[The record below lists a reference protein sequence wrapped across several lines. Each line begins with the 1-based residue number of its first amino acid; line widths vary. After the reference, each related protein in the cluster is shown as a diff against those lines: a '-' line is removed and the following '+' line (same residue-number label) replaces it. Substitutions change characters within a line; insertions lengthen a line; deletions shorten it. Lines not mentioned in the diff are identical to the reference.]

1 MFRRRDP
8 EVLVVGAGP
17 VGLLTAL
24 VLKDRGVEVD
34 VVDRDRRISV
44 RSYALALHPGTL
56 TLLDELGLAN
66 AIVPLGRMVRKVG
79 FYAGGSRKAEIDFAG
94 AGGRHPY
101 VLVVQQSLLE
111 RTLEDELRKRKIK
124 VLWNH
129 RLEALKD
136 GGDAPEAEIA
146 KLDQITTGYPIAR
159 TEWEV
164 MRTFPS
170 RPQFVVGADGYDSTV
185 RRLAGIRMSE
195 AGKTDVYAVFEIE
208 AEGSMPEE
216 ARFDLDAGATNVYW
230 PMEEDRCRFSFEL
243 SSETPFEANPET
255 LRALLA
261 ERAPWFTARPTGSF
275 WTTTARFE
283 RKLVDA
289 FGRGRVWLAGDA
301 AHLASPLGAQSMNVG
316 LREGHD
322 LAGHLA
328 EVIRHGAPVTSLE
341 AYGTARR
348 AEWAALLGGDK
359 AVVSNPG
366 AGDWVKANAAR
377 IVTSIPAS
385 GPELKALLAQIGIGT
400 AQGV

>member
-24 VLKDRGVEVD
+24 SLKDRGVEVD

-56 TLLDELGLAN
+56 TLLDGLGAAS
-66 AIVPLGRMVRKVG
+66 AIVPLGRVVRKVG
-79 FYAGGSRKAEIDFAG
+79 FYAGGSRKAEIDFAE

-111 RTLEDELRKRKIK
+111 RTLEDELRKRRVK

-185 RRLAGIRMSE
+185 RRLAGIGMSE
-195 AGKTDVYAVFEIE
+195 AGRTDVFAVFEIE
-208 AEGSMPEE
+208 AEGSMPDE
-216 ARFDLDAGATNVYW
+216 ARFDLDLGETNVYW

-243 SSETPFEANPET
+243 ASETPFEANPET

-283 RKLVDA
+283 RKVVDA

-328 EVIRHGAPVTSLE
+328 DVIRHGAPVASLE

-348 AEWAALLGGDK
+348 TEWSVLLGGEK
-359 AVVSNPG
+359 AFTAKPG
-366 AGDWVKANAAR
+366 AGDWVRANAAR
-377 IVTSIPAS
+377 IVPAVPAS
-385 GPELKALLAQIGIGT
+385 GSDLATLLAQIGIEPT
-400 AQGV
+400 KPV

>member
-56 TLLDELGLAN
+56 TLLDRLGLAG
-66 AIVPLGRMVRKVG
+66 AIVPLGRVVRKVG
-79 FYAGGSRKAEIDFAG
+79 YFSGGSRRAEIDLDG
-94 AGGRHPY
+94 VGGKYPY

-111 RTLEDELRKRKIK
+111 RMLEDELRKRKVK

-129 RLEALKD
+129 RLEGLKD
-136 GGDAPEAEIA
+136 DGGAIEAEIA

-164 MRTFPS
+164 MRTFS
-170 RPQFVVGADGYDSTV
+170 CRPQFVIGADGYDSTV
-185 RRLAGIRMSE
+185 RRLAGIKTLE
-195 AGKTDVYAVFEIE
+195 AGRTEVFAVFEIE
-208 AEGSMPEE
+208 AEGSMPDE
-216 ARFDLDAGATNVYW
+216 ARFDLDSGATNVYW

-243 SSETPFEANPET
+243 PTESPFEPNPET
-255 LRALLA
+255 LQTLLT
-261 ERAPWFTARPTGSF
+261 ERAGWFTARPTGSF

-283 RKLVDA
+283 RKIVDR

-322 LAGHLA
+322 LAQHTAG
-328 EVIRHGAPVTSLE
+328 VIRGGAPLGSLD
-341 AYGTARR
+341 AYGAARR
-348 AEWAALLGGDK
+348 AEWSMLLGGEK
-359 AVVSNPG
+359 AVAPAAS
-366 AGDWVKANAAR
+366 AGEWVRANAAR
-377 IVTSIPAS
+377 IVPSIPAS
-385 GPELKALLAQIGIGT
+385 GPELAALLGQIGIGLEPT
-400 AQGV
+400 V